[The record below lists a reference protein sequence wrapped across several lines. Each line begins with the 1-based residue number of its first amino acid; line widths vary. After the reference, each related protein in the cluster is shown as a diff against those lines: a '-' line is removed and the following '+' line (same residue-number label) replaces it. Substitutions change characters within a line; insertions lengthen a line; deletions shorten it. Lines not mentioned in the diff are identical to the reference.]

1 MAKSIKIANELYIN
15 LDQVFHFFVNDVD
28 ITIITGN
35 QETFRVSCK
44 QGNFFDGETVSIQE
58 FYRIK
63 RELCEYMEIIDD

>member
-15 LDQVFHFFVNDVD
+15 LDQVSHFFVNDVD

-44 QGNFFDGETVSIQE
+44 QGNFF
-58 FYRIK
+58 
-63 RELCEYMEIIDD
+63 

>member
-15 LDQVFHFFVNDVD
+15 LDQVSHFFVNDVD

-44 QGNFFDGETVSIQE
+44 QGNFLMVKP
-58 FYRIK
+58 YRFK
-63 RELCEYMEIIDD
+63 SFTE